1 MRLWK
6 SWIVTR
12 KDLSVFRK
20 NKYVLYSLIAM
31 PIILGVILPIIFIFA
46 INAQLDAAPQL
57 SVDQVLAAANQ
68 IVSVATM
75 YFVLIP
81 AILPSIIASYS
92 FVGEKIEKSL
102 EPLLATP
109 TTDGE
114 LLLGKSLASFIPCM
128 VVTYV
133 GAVISAAIIDFWSV
147 TNPKINTLL
156 IPNPYWVLVIGA
168 IAPLAC
174 IMSVEANIIV
184 SSKVNDIRAAQQLGG
199 LVVLPLVFIV
209 IFAST
214 SSQLSTLLAIGVITA
229 LAVADV
235 ALFYLSKATFQ
246 REEIL
251 TKWK

>member
-6 SWIVTR
+6 SWIVTK

-31 PIILGVILPIIFIFA
+31 PIILGVVLPIIFIFT
-46 INAQLDAAPQL
+46 INTQIISGALPQEQVKPA
-57 SVDQVLAAANQ
+57 VDQILG
-68 IVSVATM
+68 IATM

-133 GAVISAAIIDFWSV
+133 GAAISGVIIDFW
-147 TNPKINTLL
+147 TITTPQIGYLA
-156 IPNPYWVLVIGA
+156 IPNLNWAMVIGA

-174 IMSVEANIIV
+174 IMSVEANVII
-184 SSKVNDIRAAQQLGG
+184 SSKVNDIRAAQQLGS
-199 LVVLPLVFIV
+199 LIVLPLIFLV

-214 SSQLSTLLAIGVITA
+214 SAQLSTILALGVIVALAI
-229 LAVADV
+229 ADI

>member
-6 SWIVTR
+6 SWIVTK
-12 KDLSVFRK
+12 KDLSVFKK

-31 PIILGVILPIIFIFA
+31 PILMGVVLPVIFIFA
-46 INAQLDAAPQL
+46 LNTEIVSATLTHEQVMAA
-57 SVDQVLAAANQ
+57 VNQ
-68 IVSVATM
+68 IISLSTM

-114 LLLGKSLASFIPCM
+114 LLLGKSLAAFIPCM
-128 VVTYV
+128 AVTYI
-133 GAVISAAIIDFWSV
+133 GATISAIITDVWSI
-147 TNPKINTLL
+147 TTPQIGIFL
-156 IPNPYWVLVIGA
+156 IPNPYWLLVIGV

-174 IMSVEANIIV
+174 ILSVEANIII

-199 LVVLPLVFIV
+199 LVVLPLIFVV

-214 SSQLSTLLAIGVITA
+214 SAQVSTLLAIGVSAA
-229 LAVADV
+229 LAIADIG
-235 ALFYLSKATFQ
+235 LFYLSKATFQ

>member
-6 SWIVTR
+6 SWIVTK
-12 KDLSVFRK
+12 KDLSVFKK

-31 PIILGVILPIIFIFA
+31 PILMGVVLPVIFIFA
-46 INAQLDAAPQL
+46 LNTEITSAPL
-57 SVDQVLAAANQ
+57 THEQVLAAVNQ
-68 IVSVATM
+68 IVSLSTM

-114 LLLGKSLASFIPCM
+114 LLLGKSIAAFIPCM
-128 VVTYV
+128 IVTYI
-133 GAVISAAIIDFWSV
+133 GAAISAIIMDVWSI
-147 TNPKINTLL
+147 TTPQIGIFL
-156 IPNPYWVLVIGA
+156 IPNPYWLLVIGV

-199 LVVLPLVFIV
+199 LVVLPLIFVV

-214 SSQLSTLLAIGVITA
+214 SAQDSTLIAIGVSAA
-229 LAVADV
+229 LAIADIG
-235 ALFYLSKATFQ
+235 LFYLSKATFQ

>member
-6 SWIVTR
+6 SWIVTQ
-12 KDLSVFRK
+12 KDLSVFKK
-20 NKYVLYSLIAM
+20 NKYVLYSLIAI
-31 PIILGVILPIIFIFA
+31 PIIMGVVLPVIFIFA
-46 INAQLDAAPQL
+46 LDAQISSPLVTATMA
-57 SVDQVLAAANQ
+57 LAAANQ
-68 IVSVATM
+68 IVNVATM
-75 YFVLIP
+75 YLVLI
-81 AILPSIIASYS
+81 ASILPSIIASYS

-114 LLLGKSLASFIPCM
+114 LLLGKSLAAFIPCIA
-128 VVTYV
+128 VTFL
-133 GAVISAAIIDFWSV
+133 GAAISAPIIDYWSY
-147 TNPKINTLL
+147 TRLGLIL
-156 IPNPYWVLVIGA
+156 IPNLYWVLVIGV
-168 IAPLAC
+168 IAPLSC

-214 SSQLSTLLAIGVITA
+214 SAQLSMILAIAVLAA
-229 LAVADV
+229 LAIADI

>member
-6 SWIVTR
+6 SLIVTK

-31 PIILGVILPIIFIFA
+31 PIILGVVLPIIFIFA
-46 INAQLDAAPQL
+46 LNAEITSGAL
-57 SVDQVLAAANQ
+57 SHEQALAAAGQ
-68 IVSVATM
+68 IVNLATM

-133 GAVISAAIIDFWSV
+133 GAAISAIIIDVWSV
-147 TNPKINTLL
+147 TTSQIGTIL
-156 IPNPYWVLVIGA
+156 IPNQYWLIVIGV

-199 LVVLPLVFIV
+199 LIVLPLIFLV

-214 SSQLSTLLAIGVITA
+214 SAQLSTIIAIAVIVA
-229 LAVADV
+229 LAVADI

>member
-1 MRLWK
+1 MRFWK

-20 NKYVLYSLIAM
+20 NKYVLYSLVAM
-31 PIILGVILPIIFIFA
+31 PIILGVVLPVIFIFA
-46 INAQLDAAPQL
+46 LNTEISSDAL
-57 SVDQVLAAANQ
+57 THEQVLAAVTQ
-68 IVSVATM
+68 IVGLATM

-81 AILPSIIASYS
+81 SILPSIIASYS

-114 LLLGKSLASFIPCM
+114 LLFGKSLAAFIPCM

-133 GAVISAAIIDFWSV
+133 GAAISAAIIDIWSITTPRV
-147 TNPKINTLL
+147 ATLV
-156 IPNPYWVLVIGA
+156 IPNPYWLLVIGA

-199 LVVLPLVFIV
+199 LVVLPLVFVV

-214 SSQLSTLLAIGVITA
+214 SAQIST
-229 LAVADV
+229 
-235 ALFYLSKATFQ
+235 S
-246 REEIL
+246 
-251 TKWK
+251 

>member
-31 PIILGVILPIIFIFA
+31 PIILGVVLPTIFIFA
-46 INAQLDAAPQL
+46 LNSQIGAGTLTH
-57 SVDQVLAAANQ
+57 DQVLAAVNQ
-68 IVSVATM
+68 IVGIATM

-133 GAVISAAIIDFWSV
+133 GAAISAGIIDFWSYTTPQV
-147 TNPKINTLL
+147 HTFL
-156 IPNPYWVLVIGA
+156 IPNPYWLLVIGA

-199 LVVLPLVFIV
+199 LVVLPLVFVV

-214 SSQLSTLLAIGVITA
+214 SAQLSTWLALAVVAA

-235 ALFYLSKATFQ
+235 ALFFLSKATFQ

>member
-6 SWIVTR
+6 SLIVTK

-20 NKYVLYSLIAM
+20 NRYVLYSLIAM
-31 PIILGVILPIIFIFA
+31 PIILGVVLPIIFIFA
-46 INAQLDAAPQL
+46 LNAEITSGAL
-57 SVDQVLAAANQ
+57 SHEQALAAAGQ
-68 IVSVATM
+68 IVDLATM

-133 GAVISAAIIDFWSV
+133 GAAISAIIIDAWSV
-147 TNPKINTLL
+147 TTSQIGTIL
-156 IPNPYWVLVIGA
+156 IPNPYWLMVIGV

-199 LVVLPLVFIV
+199 LIVLPLVFLV

-214 SSQLSTLLAIGVITA
+214 SAQLSTIITLVVIAA
-229 LAVADV
+229 LAVADI

>member
-6 SWIVTR
+6 SWIVTQ
-12 KDLSVFRK
+12 KDLSVFKK
-20 NKYVLYSLIAM
+20 NKYVLYSLVAM
-31 PIILGVILPIIFIFA
+31 PIIMGVVLPVIFIFA
-46 INAQLDAAPQL
+46 LNSQAATLPRAQLL
-57 SVDQVLAAANQ
+57 LAAEQ
-68 IVSVATM
+68 IVSIATM
-75 YFVLIP
+75 YLVLI
-81 AILPSIIASYS
+81 ASILPSIIASYS

-114 LLLGKSLASFIPCM
+114 LLLGKSLAAFIPCIA
-128 VVTYV
+128 VTFL
-133 GAVISAAIIDFWSV
+133 GAAISAPIIDYWSY
-147 TNPKINTLL
+147 TKLGLLL
-156 IPNPYWVLVIGA
+156 IPNLYWALVIGI
-168 IAPLAC
+168 IAPLSC

-214 SSQLSTLLAIGVITA
+214 SAQLSTLLAIGVSVG
-229 LAVADV
+229 LAVADI
-235 ALFYLSKATFQ
+235 ALFFLSKATFQ

>member
-6 SWIVTR
+6 SLIVTK

-31 PIILGVILPIIFIFA
+31 PIILGVVLPIIFIFA
-46 INAQLDAAPQL
+46 LNAEITSGAL
-57 SVDQVLAAANQ
+57 SHQQALAAAGQ
-68 IVSVATM
+68 IVDLATM

-133 GAVISAAIIDFWSV
+133 GAAISAIIIDAWSL
-147 TNPKINTLL
+147 TTSQIGTIL
-156 IPNPYWVLVIGA
+156 IPNPYWLMVIGV

-199 LVVLPLVFIV
+199 LIVLPLVFLV

-214 SSQLSTLLAIGVITA
+214 SAQLSTIITIVVIAA
-229 LAVADV
+229 LAVADI

>member
-6 SWIVTR
+6 SWIVTQ
-12 KDLSVFRK
+12 KDLSVFKK
-20 NKYVLYSLIAM
+20 NKYVLYSLVAM
-31 PIILGVILPIIFIFA
+31 PIIMGVVLPVIFIFA
-46 INAQLDAAPQL
+46 LNSQIATLPHAQL
-57 SVDQVLAAANQ
+57 LAAANQ
-68 IVSVATM
+68 VVDIATM
-75 YFVLIP
+75 YLVLI
-81 AILPSIIASYS
+81 ASILPSIIASYS

-114 LLLGKSLASFIPCM
+114 LLLGKSLAAFIPCIT
-128 VVTYV
+128 VTFI
-133 GAVISAAIIDFWSV
+133 GAAISAPIIDYWSYRAIGV
-147 TNPKINTLL
+147 IL
-156 IPNPYWVLVIGA
+156 IPNLYWLLVIGV
-168 IAPLAC
+168 IAPLSC
-174 IMSVEANIIV
+174 VMSVEANIIV

-214 SSQLSTLLAIGVITA
+214 SAQLSTLLAVGVSVG

-235 ALFYLSKATFQ
+235 ALFFLSKATFQ

>member
-6 SWIVTR
+6 SWIVTQ

-31 PIILGVILPIIFIFA
+31 PILLGVVLPVIFIFA
-46 INAQLDAAPQL
+46 LNSEIGSGALTHA
-57 SVDQVLAAANQ
+57 QVLAAVNQ
-68 IVSVATM
+68 IVGLATM

-128 VVTYV
+128 IVTYV
-133 GAVISAAIIDFWSV
+133 GAAISAIIIDTWSI
-147 TNPKINTLL
+147 TSTKIGTLV
-156 IPNPYWVLVIGA
+156 IPNPYWVLVIGV

-214 SSQLSTLLAIGVITA
+214 SAQLSIVLAIAVSAA
-229 LAVADV
+229 LAVADIS
-235 ALFYLSKATFQ
+235 LFYLSKATFQ

>member
-6 SWIVTR
+6 SLIVTK

-31 PIILGVILPIIFIFA
+31 PIILGVVLPVIFILA
-46 INAQLDAAPQL
+46 LNSEIGSGTLTH
-57 SVDQVLAAANQ
+57 VQVLAAVNQ
-68 IVSVATM
+68 IVGLATM

-133 GAVISAAIIDFWSV
+133 GAAISAIIIDVWSI
-147 TNPKINTLL
+147 TSPQIGTLV
-156 IPNPYWVLVIGA
+156 IPNLNWLLVIGV

-199 LVVLPLVFIV
+199 LIVLPLVFIV

-214 SSQLSTLLAIGVITA
+214 SAQLSIVLAIAVSAA
-229 LAVADV
+229 LAVADIT
-235 ALFYLSKATFQ
+235 LFYLSKATFQ

>member
-1 MRLWK
+1 MRIWK

-20 NKYVLYSLIAM
+20 KKYVLYSLIAM
-31 PIILGVILPIIFIFA
+31 PIILGVVLPIIFIFA
-46 INAQLDAAPQL
+46 LNTEIGSATLTHDQIFAA
-57 SVDQVLAAANQ
+57 VNQ
-68 IVSVATM
+68 IVGIATM

-114 LLLGKSLASFIPCM
+114 LLLGKSLAAFIPCM

-133 GAVISAAIIDFWSV
+133 GAAISAGIIDFWSYTTPQV
-147 TNPKINTLL
+147 QAFL
-156 IPNPYWVLVIGA
+156 IPNPYWLLVIGA

-199 LVVLPLVFIV
+199 LVVLPLVFVV

-214 SSQLSTLLAIGVITA
+214 SAQLSTWLAVAVIAA

-235 ALFYLSKATFQ
+235 ALFFLSKATFQ

>member
-6 SWIVTR
+6 SLIVTK

-31 PIILGVILPIIFIFA
+31 PIILGVVLPIIFIFA
-46 INAQLDAAPQL
+46 LNAEITSGAL
-57 SVDQVLAAANQ
+57 SHEQALAAAGQ
-68 IVSVATM
+68 IVDLATM

-133 GAVISAAIIDFWSV
+133 GAAISAIIIDAWSL
-147 TNPKINTLL
+147 TTSQIGTIL
-156 IPNPYWVLVIGA
+156 IPNPYWLMVIGV

-199 LVVLPLVFIV
+199 LIVLPLVFLV

-214 SSQLSTLLAIGVITA
+214 SAQLSTIITLVVIAA
-229 LAVADV
+229 LAVADI

>member
-6 SWIVTR
+6 SWIVTK

-31 PIILGVILPIIFIFA
+31 PIILGVVLPVIFIFA
-46 INAQLDAAPQL
+46 LNAQISSVQLTHDQLFAA
-57 SVDQVLAAANQ
+57 VNQ
-68 IVSVATM
+68 IVGLATM

-114 LLLGKSLASFIPCM
+114 LLLGKSLAAFIPCM
-128 VVTYV
+128 AVTYI
-133 GAVISAAIIDFWSV
+133 GAAISAIIIDFWSY
-147 TNPKINTLL
+147 TTPQIGTFL
-156 IPNPYWVLVIGA
+156 IPNPYWLLVIGV

-199 LVVLPLVFIV
+199 LIVLPLVFVV

-214 SSQLSTLLAIGVITA
+214 SAQISTLLAIGISAA
-229 LAVADV
+229 LAVADI